1 MYYFKLRVIELEL
14 GDKIP
19 PHISGITVFCVEDLC
34 SYKRG
39 MH

>member
-19 PHISGITVFCVEDLC
+19 PHISGVFCVEDLC